1 MNIMSKET
9 DKNKKIKQI
18 VKILEFVLT
27 VDDKD
32 LMRSSIETIIEML
45 KELS

>member
-1 MNIMSKET
+1 MSNEKEN
-9 DKNKKIKQI
+9 DKSKKIKQI

-27 VDDKD
+27 VNDKD

-45 KELS
+45 KEIS